1 MDGLVTKQTDLP
13 AMAVGEVKTFIDN
26 ITFNINAIEAERSRA
41 GKYGADQ
48 NTLESLEW
56 QEIQL
61 RAIKMKAQ
69 AELGKR
75 CAEMS
80 GAAGGDR
87 RSEDFQI
94 SAVRNFETKTKS
106 DQLAKL
112 GIKPQRAHEYEKMN
126 KHEDLVNEY
135 LEESLSERKMP
146 SQNEVLKRIKEK
158 ESFIQEGEVDT
169 KSKRKGNPQNLVPGG
184 FSQEERK
191 SREQIENACRTLY
204 DKDTISQFDLDSLLR
219 MIEVNGSK
227 SCSVLKQLLEQWKSL
242 FETDEDKK
250 AVIEAI
256 NNFYWRNIVALKG
269 EFNL

>member
-1 MDGLVTKQTDLP
+1 MDGLVTKQTTLP
-13 AMAVGEVKTFIDN
+13 TMAVGEVKTFIDN
-26 ITFNINAIEAERSRA
+26 ITFNINAIEAERRRA

-48 NTLESLEW
+48 STLDALEW

-69 AELGKR
+69 MELGKR
-75 CAEMS
+75 SAEMNTEH
-80 GAAGGDR
+80 GGDR
-87 RSEDFQI
+87 RSENFNF
-94 SAVRNFETKTKS
+94 RNAELETKTKS
-106 DQLAKL
+106 EQLAEL
-112 GIKPQRAHEYEKMN
+112 GVKPQRAHEYEKMN

-158 ESFIQEGEVDT
+158 ESYIQEGEVDT

-256 NNFYWRNIVALKG
+256 NNFYWRNIVALKE

>member
-1 MDGLVTKQTDLP
+1 MDELVTRQTTLP
-13 AMAVGEVKTFIDN
+13 EMAVGEVKTFIDN
-26 ITFNINAIEAERSRA
+26 ITFNINAIEAERRRA

-48 NTLESLEW
+48 STLESLEW

-69 AELGKR
+69 MELGKR
-75 CAEMS
+75 SAEMEKADNRM
-80 GAAGGDR
+80 GNIHPEI
-87 RSEDFQI
+87 RSAE
-94 SAVRNFETKTKS
+94 VGKTKS
-106 DQLAKL
+106 DQLAEL
-112 GIKPQRAHEYEKMN
+112 GVKPQRAHEYEKMN

-158 ESFIQEGEVDT
+158 ESYIQEGEVDT

-191 SREQIENACRTLY
+191 NREQIENACRTLY

>member
-13 AMAVGEVKTFIDN
+13 AMAVGEVKIFIDN
-26 ITFNINAIEAERSRA
+26 ITFNINAIEAERRRA

-48 NTLESLEW
+48 STLESLEW

-69 AELGKR
+69 MELGKR
-75 CAEMS
+75 SSEMDKTK
-80 GAAGGDR
+80 GGDASLF
-87 RSEDFQI
+87 RSADERE
-94 SAVRNFETKTKS
+94 VKTKS
-106 DQLAKL
+106 DQLAEL